1 MPVSG
6 AGKCDSTLESLSEVS
21 EQFWVTNQ
29 QRVDFVKYD
38 SAAANKS

>member
-6 AGKCDSTLESLSEVS
+6 KCGPILESLSEVS

-29 QRVDFVKYD
+29 QRVDFIKYD
-38 SAAANKS
+38 SAAAKKS